1 MRYMFLVTTTNNA
14 QQPPQA
20 LMDAMENA
28 REAAFQD
35 GGMISTGGLG
45 PAEQSTRARVTR
57 GKLTVTDG
65 PFSESKELVGGY
77 AIMEHPTKEAAVEA
91 GRWLMEMHQQYW
103 PEWEGYVD
111 VRPMY
116 EAAAAP
122 RK

>member
-1 MRYMFLVTTTNNA
+1 MRYMFMVTTTNGA
-14 QQPPQA
+14 KQPPQA
-20 LMDAMENA
+20 LSDAMESA
-28 REAAFQD
+28 RQDAVKD

-45 PAEQSTRARVTR
+45 PAEQSTRARVKG
-57 GKLTVTDG
+57 GKLSVTDG

-91 GRWLMEMHQQYW
+91 GRWLMEMHRQYW

-116 EAAAAP
+116 EAAGAP
-122 RK
+122 RT